1 MFQLF
6 YREVKPLSKKKVRLY
21 QIWSGIKQRCFNP
34 KCNRYQYYGAKGIKM
49 CETWANSYQE
59 FAAWSY
65 SHGYTDNLSNDR
77 ANDLSIDRIDPNKD
91 YCPEN
96 CRWIP
101 AGLNSSLA
109 QAKRYGRSEEWA
121 YKHWH
126 DYQQWLNE
134 RNKKPR

>member
-1 MFQLF
+1 MS
-6 YREVKPLSKKKVRLY
+6 RKRVRLY
-21 QIWSGIKQRCFNP
+21 QIWSGIKQRCNNP
-34 KCNRYQYYGAKGIKM
+34 KCNRYRYYGAKGIKM
-49 CETWANSYQE
+49 CEAWEKSYQE
-59 FAAWSY
+59 FADWSNAN
-65 SHGYTDNLSNDR
+65 GYNDE
-77 ANDLSIDRIDPNKD
+77 LSIDRIDPNKD

-121 YKHWH
+121 CKHWN